1 MHKVVL
7 KSFKKWHLYKDG
19 HSFILHGKKGV
30 VTSGNLL
37 LNKEDT
43 KKIELS
49 EDNQNSKSSKNEI
62 SSKNI
67 ENRIILHKSNYIL
80 NGCKINELVSILNLY
95 IKLKSDNVELLKNI
109 SINLLMNK
117 EKLRY
122 HDIIIFI
129 KKFSII
135 KCKNYFLFCYF
146 KDVLMENIHLINY
159 DDLID
164 IYFSYTN
171 LNYFHYNFFLL
182 LEKKIFHN
190 FHLLDIKKLVCLIQC
205 FKKKRI
211 ISKSY
216 LTILLYGISKN
227 INNFNTFQLSV
238 VFGFFR
244 NFNLNNNVLLNSLIH
259 HFNQHINLNDDPKTV
274 ALFYN
279 FLSYVHT
286 KCKTNCQHFENEKS
300 LVNFIKTFKLCYEE
314 NDLNYEHVCN
324 TKELECIGL
333 NNNENKNEIA
343 QISNDN
349 IVSEAKGIQTT
360 DQIIRSKILELE
372 NKYLSKNDELENLKE
387 QTNSLKMN
395 SYNVSLLYSTKNAL
409 KNIEIISKKKIKN
422 MSVDSLCLVS
432 LSLSKISTTS
442 KVFLEKIAEEVGKQS
457 NKLTP
462 LLVSSLLL
470 SFSKANHRHGSLIY
484 YSLKFF
490 YKYYNFFN
498 INQVG
503 FLCKGLY
510 NFSIKENE
518 FIDVLNGFVL
528 NNLQNC
534 NNLCTDKEFHDE
546 NTLSG
551 IHKEYLNYN
560 DNALSTF
567 RNKELNKL
575 FHIVETNIDKN
586 IEWRN
591 YEDQFLNLKRVYN
604 ENDKK
609 DDKKNADKYKNEV
622 DSNFLKFSYI
632 DYENIKNKKYCT
644 NSLYNI
650 KMSNTVYINNIIY
663 ILEYYAFNLVSISNI
678 LESFCDIFLK
688 SNLNYILYTRIFH
701 SFYLLKYKGEKVY
714 ELIEKFNEYQPL
726 QQNMY
731 KEKHTQQLLQSLLY
745 YYENNDNNDEKANK
759 IGDIYF
765 YILSKKYFS
774 FIFNFSKYI
783 LTFLFIKNNNY
794 VLHKFLINIKDIP
807 LNRENYIFLH
817 RPINLY

>member
-7 KSFKKWHLYKDG
+7 KSFKNWHLYKDG

-30 VTSGNLL
+30 VTTGNLL

-49 EDNQNSKSSKNEI
+49 EDNQNSKSGKNEI
-62 SSKNI
+62 PSKNI

-238 VFGFFR
+238 VFGFFKS
-244 NFNLNNNVLLNSLIH
+244 FNLNNNVLLNSLIH

-286 KCKTNCQHFENEKS
+286 KCKTNCQHFEKEKS

-324 TKELECIGL
+324 NKELECIGL
-333 NNNENKNEIA
+333 NNDENKNEIA
-343 QISNDN
+343 QISKEN

-360 DQIIRSKILELE
+360 DHIIRSKILELE

-518 FIDVLNGFVL
+518 FIDVLNEFVL

-534 NNLCTDKEFHDE
+534 NHLCTDKASYDE

-560 DNALSTF
+560 DNALSTL
-567 RNKELNKL
+567 RNKELSKL

-609 DDKKNADKYKNEV
+609 DDKKNADNHKNEV

-650 KMSNTVYINNIIY
+650 KMSSIVYINNIIY

-745 YYENNDNNDEKANK
+745 YYENNDEKVNK

-807 LNRENYIFLH
+807 LNREDYIFLH